1 MSVVVETLKHKVIEG
16 FQTRFGKQPEYVIH
30 APGRVNLIGE
40 HTDYSEGFVMPAAID
55 RGIAIAFSPR
65 EDATLQVFSLDFD
78 ELMSADLN
86 ALAKAASGWQEY
98 IKGVAWVLQMQGHPL
113 TGWDGVVA
121 GDVPIGAG
129 LSSSAALEL
138 AAARAFSI
146 ASGIEKSLT
155 DLALVG
161 QKAEGDWVGVRVG
174 IMDQLISA
182 VGRQGHA
189 VQIDCR
195 SLDYAYAPVPV
206 GIGFIVLDTGT
217 RRELAHSAYNTR
229 REECETAS
237 AILGVSALRDASL
250 EMLEAKKSE
259 LSETVYRRAR
269 HVITENERVAAFSEA
284 MRTGNRRR
292 MGELIDA
299 CHASLDQDYE
309 VSSRELNIIAEIS
322 RRHPACLGARMT
334 GAGFGG
340 CALAVVETDK
350 LEGFE
355 EFVSSVYLAETGI
368 EARIFRVEAGDGVRL
383 L

>member
-1 MSVVVETLKHKVIEG
+1 M
-16 FQTRFGKQPEYVIH
+16 
-30 APGRVNLIGE
+30 
-40 HTDYSEGFVMPAAID
+40 
-55 RGIAIAFSPR
+55 
-65 EDATLQVFSLDFD
+65 
-78 ELMSADLN
+78 
-86 ALAKAASGWQEY
+86 
-98 IKGVAWVLQMQGHPL
+98 
-113 TGWDGVVA
+113 
-121 GDVPIGAG
+121 
-129 LSSSAALEL
+129 
-138 AAARAFSI
+138 
-146 ASGIEKSLT
+146 
-155 DLALVG
+155 
-161 QKAEGDWVGVRVG
+161 
-174 IMDQLISA
+174 
-182 VGRQGHA
+182 
-189 VQIDCR
+189 
-195 SLDYAYAPVPV
+195 PV
-206 GIGFIVLDTGT
+206 GNGFIVLDTGT